1 MVQARVEVSEVGDVE
16 VAPHGGIVDA
26 HLHLLPPRLARKV
39 RSVFDAHVPGQLAY
53 GIDPGPVLADLAAAG
68 VTQGWV
74 LPYAHGPG
82 VADWL
87 VPATYEHLQQ
97 LRQGDHGVE
106 LVLGATA
113 HPDDADPLAALAS
126 GVDDLG
132 ARVCKLH
139 CAVGGFTAD
148 DPRLE
153 RLWRFCAERA
163 LPVIVHVGRS
173 PSGDSTADDLAAVQ
187 RVADQHPDAVLIVAH
202 LGAPAITATL
212 RLLDR
217 HPKLHADLTPVV
229 TALPAIDPA
238 ELHRRADRLL
248 FGSDAPNTGF
258 GVHELLEHWYHQ
270 SPDPTVQQQVRGG
283 TARRLLAAG
292 A

>member
-1 MVQARVEVSEVGDVE
+1 MEA
-16 VAPHGGIVDA
+16 APSGGIVDA
-26 HLHLLPPRLARKV
+26 HVHLLPPRLARKV
-39 RSVFDAHVPGQLAY
+39 RSVFDAHVPDQLAY
-53 GIDPGPVLADLAAAG
+53 GIEPDLVLTNLAAAG

-87 VPATYEHLQQ
+87 VPATAEHVRD
-97 LRQGDHGVE
+97 LRDGDHGVE
-106 LVLGATA
+106 LILGATA
-113 HPDDADPLAALAS
+113 HPDDPDPLAALAS

-139 CAVGGFTAD
+139 CAVGGFAAD
-148 DPRLE
+148 DPRLD

-163 LPVIVHVGRS
+163 LPVVVHVGRS
-173 PSGDSTADDLAAVQ
+173 PGGDSTADDLAAID
-187 RVADQHPDAVLIVAH
+187 RVAERHPDAALIVAH
-202 LGAPAITATL
+202 LGAPAVTATL

-217 HPKLHADLTPVV
+217 HPNLHADLTPVV
-229 TALPAIDPA
+229 AALPAIEPG
-238 ELHRRADRLL
+238 ELHARADRLL

-258 GVHELLEHWYHQ
+258 RVHELLEHWRRQ
-270 SPDPTVQQQVRGG
+270 SPEAAVQQEVLGG
-283 TARRLLAAG
+283 TARRLLSAG